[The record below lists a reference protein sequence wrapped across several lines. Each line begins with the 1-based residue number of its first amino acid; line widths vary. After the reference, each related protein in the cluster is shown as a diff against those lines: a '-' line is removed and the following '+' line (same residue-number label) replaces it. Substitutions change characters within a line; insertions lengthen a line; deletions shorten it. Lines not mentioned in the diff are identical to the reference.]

1 MAPSERRSRV
11 AAVLESRVFYS
22 HRSRMHSIP
31 LEPEPET
38 DSMKDSYRCQM
49 GRIRKRANPGLTR
62 ISGRREVQEK
72 KGHWRNSEQTGTFQ
86 KNGLL
91 EKRDIREI
99 VGKDYLRDRWD
110 IRKNQPPHS
119 KTH

>member
-1 MAPSERRSRV
+1 MAPSARRSQV
-11 AAVLESRVFYS
+11 AAVLVSRVFYS
-22 HRSRMHSIP
+22 HRNRTHSIP
-31 LEPEPET
+31 LEPEPEP

-72 KGHWRNSEQTGTFQ
+72 KGHRRNIEETRTFQ

-99 VGKDYLRDRWD
+99 VGKD
-110 IRKNQPPHS
+110 
-119 KTH
+119 